1 MWPSKRKLDEEKPKH
16 ADFAQQNS
24 FGPAC
29 FHRMLRLLVKGT
41 AKP

>member
-16 ADFAQQNS
+16 AHLAQQNS
-24 FGPAC
+24 FGAAF
-29 FHRMLRLLVKGT
+29 FHRMLRLLVKGA